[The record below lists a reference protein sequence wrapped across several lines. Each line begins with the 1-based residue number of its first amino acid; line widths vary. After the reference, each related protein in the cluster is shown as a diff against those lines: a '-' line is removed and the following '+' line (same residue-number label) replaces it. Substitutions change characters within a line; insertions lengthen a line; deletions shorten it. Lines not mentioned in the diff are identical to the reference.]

1 LWELWRKSPE
11 GFTAGI
17 CKSVEGKKI
26 LEQYARTLD
35 EIERPVL
42 ATNLEEF
49 SDVIF
54 DFVFFRNPVTT
65 KESFVDFAEKVKNL
79 KELYPECKI
88 IISQKI
94 PAKAQCLASLIR
106 GIYPQKSSL
115 IDKIEKLETEFFTSK
130 SPISWN
136 LEDFTESL
144 PKTENEKIN
153 SVEKSISE
161 KRKITQ
167 QDLDNWFNPNSSY
180 AKFLSENLS
189 KEEFDE
195 FYALIQQSS
204 TETIFDWQSMVG
216 FVKIG

>member
-1 LWELWRKSPE
+1 
-11 GFTAGI
+11 
-17 CKSVEGKKI
+17 
-26 LEQYARTLD
+26 
-35 EIERPVL
+35 ERPVL
-42 ATNLEEF
+42 SKNLEEF

-54 DFVFFRNPVTT
+54 DIVFYRNPVTT

-130 SPISWN
+130 SEISWN
-136 LEDFTESL
+136 QDDFIASMPKIENTKITCTE
-144 PKTENEKIN
+144 KTI
-153 SVEKSISE
+153 IE
-161 KRKITQ
+161 KRKISEAE
-167 QDLDNWFNPNSSY
+167 LSRWFNPNSSY
-180 AKFLSENLS
+180 AKFLSENLT
-189 KEEFDE
+189 KEEYEE
-195 FYALIQQSS
+195 FYALLQQAC
-204 TETIFDWQSMVG
+204 TETIFDWHSVLG